1 MGLFLNSKVCF
12 CIVRCF
18 RSMTAPS
25 LQRCSSN
32 SCCFDVKG
40 VSCLL
45 LSSSSSSLQRI
56 PPSRP
61 ESLHLLEKLSTMQ
74 YLCSQRIPATKRSW
88 WQKKAKGGGSRGSAL
103 SKGLFFKVEGK
114 RRQSSLTSQEENTY
128 MAFTFTTF
136 FFKYLKNPSTFNS
149 QLLSRKLSFLFRKYG
164 KIPEE
169 AKKKVPRL
177 DERNKEAG
185 CPYLLIIVGWQM
197 DPFCLVALF
206 LGKIKLIKKRQQ
218 GSRKRHLIQVVRRRR
233 SSWLACSFTNS
244 CLGQMARPRR
254 RQKNTGDISP
264 TSFLNWVWNNVLL
277 SPPSTSWFRAFCI
290 SLSLSLVCFQRPIP
304 SSWTFVRW
312 LGRGSMY

>member
-1 MGLFLNSKVCF
+1 MQDKKRWAFFVNSKVCF

-45 LSSSSSSLQRI
+45 LSNSSSSLQRI

-88 WQKKAKGGGSRGSAL
+88 WQKKAKGEGSRGSAL
-103 SKGLFFKVEGK
+103 SKGLFKVEGK

-136 FFKYLKNPSTFNS
+136 FSSILKTQALSTLNC
-149 QLLSRKLSFLFRKYG
+149 LVGNFLFCF
-164 KIPEE
+164 E
-169 AKKKVPRL
+169 
-177 DERNKEAG
+177 
-185 CPYLLIIVGWQM
+185 
-197 DPFCLVALF
+197 
-206 LGKIKLIKKRQQ
+206 
-218 GSRKRHLIQVVRRRR
+218 
-233 SSWLACSFTNS
+233 
-244 CLGQMARPRR
+244 
-254 RQKNTGDISP
+254 NTGKYP
-264 TSFLNWVWNNVLL
+264 KK
-277 SPPSTSWFRAFCI
+277 
-290 SLSLSLVCFQRPIP
+290 QRKK
-304 SSWTFVRW
+304 SQD
-312 LGRGSMY
+312 